1 MNHLKQ
7 TKSFYIPKS
16 VVLEAYKR
24 VRANGGAAGV
34 DKQSLKDFEQNLSG
48 NLYKLWNRMSSGSY
62 FPPPVQRKDIPKDE
76 KGGTRPLGIPT
87 VSDRIAQMV
96 VKIFIEP
103 ELERV
108 FHPDSYGYRPGKS
121 AHDAIEVTRKRCWK
135 RAWVVDM
142 DIKGFFDNID
152 HKLMMKAVR
161 KHVHDRWMLIYIER
175 WLKAPV
181 LMPNEELVYPEMGTP
196 QGGVISPLLA
206 NLFLHYV
213 FDVWAPKNWAGVQ
226 FARYADD
233 IVCHCISEWEANNLK
248 KILEERFENCGLTL
262 HPEKTKIVYC
272 KSSNNKA
279 AYPIVSFDF
288 LGFTFKPR
296 LTKSRYGKFFVTFSP
311 AISRKAAKK
320 IGNVW
325 RSWKISSR
333 THTEIDEL
341 SKRSRPA
348 FIGWINYYGK
358 FGKPELVRI
367 LFRFDN
373 LIWKWAYNK
382 YKKLKSRRKSLKWL
396 KKLQKRQPDLFVHWK
411 FCKAIGW

>member
-16 VVLEAYKR
+16 VVYEAYKR
-24 VRANGGAAGV
+24 VQANDGSAGV
-34 DKQSLKDFEQNLSG
+34 DKQSLRDFEQDLSG
-48 NLYKLWNRMSSGSY
+48 NLYKLWNRMSAGSY
-62 FPPPVQRKDIPKDE
+62 FPPPVMRTDIPKDD
-76 KGGTRPLGIPT
+76 KGGIRPLGIPT
-87 VSDRIAQMV
+87 VSDRVAQMV
-96 VKIFIEP
+96 VKILIEP

-135 RAWVVDM
+135 RAWVLDM

-152 HKLMMKAVR
+152 HGLMMKAVR
-161 KHVHDRWMLIYIER
+161 KHVHERWMLIYIER

-181 LMPNEELVYPEMGTP
+181 LMPSRKLVHPEMGTP

-213 FDVWAPKNWAGVQ
+213 FDVWVPKNFSGIQ

-233 IVCHCISEWEANNLK
+233 IVCHCMSEREAKALK
-248 KILEERFENCGLTL
+248 IVLDERFKQCGLTL

-279 AYPIVSFDF
+279 DYPVVSFDF

-296 LTKSRYGKFFVTFSP
+296 LTKSRYGKFFVTYTP
-311 AISRKAAKK
+311 AISGKAAKK
-320 IGNVW
+320 IHNVW
-325 RSWKISSR
+325 RSWKIRSM
-333 THTEIDEL
+333 THLKINEL
-341 SKRSRPA
+341 SRLSKPA
-348 FIGWINYYGK
+348 FIGWINYYGRY
-358 FGKPELVRI
+358 GKAELARI
-367 LFRFDN
+367 LFRFDR
-373 LIWKWAYNK
+373 LIWKWAHNK
-382 YKKLKSRRKSLKWL
+382 YKKLRGQRKSLKWL
-396 KKLQKRQPDLFVHWK
+396 KKLQKRQPGLFVHWE
-411 FCKAIGW
+411 FCKVIGW